1 MRSNRRRASTRSCSW
16 TAALPDTQR
25 PGFGQRRPSGRGT
38 RYKGRMNER
47 SVREQS
53 RFDFQTVLVG
63 HDPNGQAQYIVRP
76 DPGRYEWRDLKRGR
90 ALYDRFDDV
99 YFDHDLVWDMLRRA
113 LEMTPGPLLAVI
125 PDVAAYVASRRERI
139 AAGLRGEAADGKLRD
154 ISEEQLRQF
163 EKDAL
168 AFVILSVDIVG
179 STKLQ
184 TSTDRQTFA
193 RTIDVLLTEI
203 AELVARFYGHVLKY
217 TGDGLIAYFAPPT
230 FIIKADAALDC
241 AYCIRRLVYDAINPE
256 FEAAGLPPI
265 DVRLGLD
272 GGEAA
277 IVLGSDKTKRHAD
290 LIGDVV
296 SLAAKIESR
305 AGTGEIFLG
314 ETVLRNL
321 HFPWRELCSPVELPP
336 DWTYSVSGGAPYPLF
351 RLDPSG
357 TRPVER
363 PLPPS

>member
-1 MRSNRRRASTRSCSW
+1 MS
-16 TAALPDTQR
+16 
-25 PGFGQRRPSGRGT
+25 
-38 RYKGRMNER
+38 ER

-53 RFDFQTVLVG
+53 RFDFQTILVG
-63 HDPNGQAQYIVRP
+63 YDPDTGQAQYIVRP

-90 ALYDRFDDV
+90 ALYDRVDDV

-113 LEMTPGPLLAVI
+113 LQMTPGPLLAVI
-125 PDVAAYVASRRERI
+125 PDIDAYVASRRGRI
-139 AAGLRGEAADGKLRD
+139 AAGLRGKATGEQLRD
-154 ISEEQLRQF
+154 VSEEQLRQF
-163 EKDAL
+163 EKDEL

-184 TSTDRQTFA
+184 TSTNRQMFA
-193 RTIDVLLTEI
+193 RTMDVLLTEM

-241 AYCIRRLVYDAINPE
+241 AYCIRRLVYDGINPE
-256 FEAAGLPPI
+256 LEPAGLPVI
-265 DVRLGLD
+265 DIRLGLD

-277 IVLGSDKTKRHAD
+277 IKVLGSDRTKRHAD

-305 AGTGEIFLG
+305 AGRGDVFLG

-321 HFPWRELCSPVELPP
+321 HFPWRELCSAVELPA
-336 DWTYSVSGGAPYPLF
+336 DWTYSVSGGIPYPVF

-363 PLPPS
+363 DATESNA